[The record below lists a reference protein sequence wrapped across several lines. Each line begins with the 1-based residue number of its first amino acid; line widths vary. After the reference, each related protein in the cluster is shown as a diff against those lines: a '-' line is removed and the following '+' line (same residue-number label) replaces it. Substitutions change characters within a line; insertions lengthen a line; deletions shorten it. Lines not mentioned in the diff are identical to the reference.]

1 LSRGGFFQFQK
12 SGPSSQAERHPIV
25 RQTDVLIIGG
35 GLAGSAAAA
44 MLGRAGIATVMVDP
58 HEVYPPD
65 FRCEKLD
72 AGQLAILASTGL
84 SDDVLPA
91 TARAGTLWVARFG
104 RLLDAKPGIQH
115 GVMYDDCGNTVR
127 SAIPHHLPQIRAK
140 AKDIVAGPRRQ
151 TVTLSDG
158 DVVSARLV
166 VLATGLHP
174 GLMHKL
180 GLKRTELSRCHS
192 ITVGFDVKPVGRK
205 SFDFPALTYYPER
218 ASDRAAY
225 LTFFPVPGAM
235 RANYMVYRDLADPWL
250 LAMRRDPLAALQV
263 AMPGL
268 ARIAGAFEV
277 VGPLRIRPADL
288 YATEGHL
295 QPGIVLVGDA
305 FSTSCPAAG
314 TGTSKLL
321 TDVERLCNVHI
332 PAWLAG
338 DDVGVDKIAAFY
350 ADPVKRA
357 CDDHSLALAWNLKS
371 RSIDTALRW
380 RADRLARFLARIG
393 AGAARRALRRVPP
406 GGWPSAGPET
416 RHA

>member
-1 LSRGGFFQFQK
+1 M
-12 SGPSSQAERHPIV
+12 

-35 GLAGSAAAA
+35 GLAGSTAAA
-44 MLGRAGIATVMVDP
+44 MLGRAGVATVLVDP
-58 HEVYPPD
+58 HEVYPSD

-72 AGQLAILASTGL
+72 AGQLAVLAATGL
-84 SDDVLPA
+84 SDDVMPA
-91 TARAGTLWVARFG
+91 TAAAATLWVARFG

-115 GVMYDDCGNTVR
+115 GIMYDDLVNTVR
-127 SAIPHHLPQIRAK
+127 SAIPRHLPQVRAK
-140 AKDIVAGPRRQ
+140 AKDIVTGPRRQ

-158 DVVSARLV
+158 EVVSARLV
-166 VLATGLHP
+166 VLASGLHP
-174 GLMHKL
+174 GLIHKL
-180 GLKRTELSRCHS
+180 GLRRIELSRCHS

-218 ASDRAAY
+218 AGDRAAY
-225 LTFFPVPGAM
+225 LTLFPVPGAM
-235 RANYMVYRDLADPWL
+235 RANYLVYRDLADQWL
-250 LAMRRDPLAALQV
+250 LDLRRDPLAALQA

-268 ARIAGAFEV
+268 ARIAGSFEV

-314 TGTSKLL
+314 TGTGKVL

-332 PAWLAG
+332 PAWLEG
-338 DDVGVDKIAAFY
+338 DDIGVDEIAAFY

-357 CDDHSLALAWNLKS
+357 CDDRSLALAWSLKS
-371 RSIDTALRW
+371 RSTDSALRW
-380 RADRLARFLARIG
+380 RADRLARFLARFG
-393 AGAARRALRRVPP
+393 VGVARRALRRVSP
-406 GGWPSAGPET
+406 GNWPSAGQET